1 MAIDSSLF
9 ILQALIPLLSTAAIY
24 IVDTKTY
31 HVKALRTNPRRNSE
45 LK

>member
-9 ILQALIPLLSTAAIY
+9 TLEALIPLLPTVAIY
-24 IVDTKTY
+24 IVDTKPH
-31 HVKALRTNPRRNSE
+31 HVEALRTNPRRNSE